1 MVITNAFEYRLLTI
15 QEKAFIRNDLD
26 RTDTERG
33 RIEIFQ
39 LIALI

>member
-26 RTDTERG
+26 RTDTEWG